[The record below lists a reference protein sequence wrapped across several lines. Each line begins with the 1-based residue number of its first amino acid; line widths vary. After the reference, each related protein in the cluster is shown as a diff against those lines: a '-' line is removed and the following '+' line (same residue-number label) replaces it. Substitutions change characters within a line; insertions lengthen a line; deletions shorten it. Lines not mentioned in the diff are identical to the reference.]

1 MLRLSICLPTY
12 NRAHDCDRT
21 AHTILREINGRWE
34 QIEFIIA
41 DNASTDGTRDMVEAL
56 PERALIQYVRH
67 GTNSGLVGNYCH
79 CLRAARGEYVWVVGD
94 DDEYHPGVVDKI
106 LDVIQTRA
114 PGLIHL
120 NFDFKDGRTG
130 LLAARSYYGWQIVGA
145 VPDSRRTM
153 ESMVAIDDGGL
164 MFISMNVMKT
174 ALAVKQISRPSFIAT
189 LATPLEVT
197 VCCGLEGGFY
207 FVREPLVTGLFNV
220 ASWAHLS
227 DELYLWGKPVAW
239 MAMWRRG
246 LRTTV
251 LLRRLVR
258 LANMKVARFYLRSP
272 ARLGAVLRRALRG

>member
-153 ESMVAIDDGGL
+153 ESMVTIDDGGL
-164 MFISMNVMKT
+164 IHERDENSAGREAN
-174 ALAVKQISRPSFIAT
+174 QP
-189 LATPLEVT
+189 PE
-197 VCCGLEGGFY
+197 FY
-207 FVREPLVTGLFNV
+207 CDAGHAAGSHR
-220 ASWAHLS
+220 
-227 DELYLWGKPVAW
+227 
-239 MAMWRRG
+239 
-246 LRTTV
+246 
-251 LLRRLVR
+251 LLRPGGGILFCPR
-258 LANMKVARFYLRSP
+258 AAGD
-272 ARLGAVLRRALRG
+272 GAVQRCVVGAP